1 MAKSKTFP
9 FIPFLILAASI
20 GIALAVFAW
29 AGTYARMWADDY
41 CYSAVA
47 QDHEV
52 LDSAWY
58 WYRNDGNRFSAIL
71 AVEAIDRFGPY
82 IVAWLPSLVL
92 IAWVMASWFLLHQIT
107 KSIFVASNALWS
119 LLAAL
124 SLVFFSVLML
134 PSLQESLY
142 WRMGMLHYTLPLL
155 LLTLFAGLL
164 VMLWPF
170 VRSNS
175 KLCWIVSLA
184 LAPIALLAAGFSE
197 TYAAFQA
204 SALSMAILFNL
215 WQRKRAV
222 WAMLLPGLIGTL
234 AAIVLMAL
242 SPSNQWRQELMP
254 PPSSLA
260 ELVFFTLRFTV
271 DFYISTLSSLPLPS
285 AVFLAVSFGLGAVA
299 YTLLRHAPRPRRLA
313 AWMLLA
319 FAAGFVLV
327 AAAIAPRAYAGLQ
340 YPAERALSVALYGL
354 LLGLGSGMLLA
365 GSLLCSVLRPEA
377 RSWRIAVA
385 LLLLAAAAYIP
396 TTLDYPLTEVQG
408 LQRRAARW
416 DSRHAYILEASRN
429 GAQNITVQ
437 DVVIVSGLE
446 DLRRDPQHWVNSCV
460 ARYYDLTSIVET
472 P

>member
-1 MAKSKTFP
+1 
-9 FIPFLILAASI
+9 
-20 GIALAVFAW
+20 
-29 AGTYARMWADDY
+29 MWADDY

-52 LDSAWY
+52 LDSAWF
-58 WYRNDGNRFSAIL
+58 WYQNGGNRFSAIL
-71 AVEAIDRFGPY
+71 AVEASDRFGPY

-92 IAWVMASWFLLHQIT
+92 LAWVMASWLLLHQIA
-107 KSIFVASNALWS
+107 KRVFVAAHTLWS
-119 LLAAL
+119 LLGAL
-124 SLVFFSVLML
+124 TLVFFSVLMF

-155 LLTLFAGLL
+155 LFTLFAGLL
-164 VMLWPF
+164 MLLWPHLH
-170 VRSNS
+170 SNNT
-175 KLCWIVSLA
+175 LRWVTALT

-204 SALSMAILFNL
+204 SALSLAILLSL
-215 WQRKRAV
+215 WQRRGAV
-222 WAMLLPGLIGTL
+222 AAILLPGLIGTL

-242 SPSNQWRQELMP
+242 SPSNEWRQELMP
-254 PPSSLA
+254 PPSSLL
-260 ELVFFTLRFTV
+260 EFILFTLRFTV
-271 DFYISTLSSLPLPS
+271 DFYIATLSSLPVPS
-285 AVFLAVSFGLGAVA
+285 AVFSVTSLSLGAIA
-299 YTLLRHAPRPRRLA
+299 YTQLRHTPKPRELA
-313 AWMLLA
+313 AWMLLG

-327 AAAIAPRAYAGLQ
+327 AAAIAPSAYAGLQ

-354 LLGLGSGMLLA
+354 LLGLGGGMLLA
-365 GSLLCSVLRPEA
+365 GSLLRSVLHPEA
-377 RSWRIAVA
+377 TLWRIAIA
-385 LLLLAAAAYIP
+385 LILLAAAAYVP

-416 DSRHAYILEASRN
+416 DNRHAFILEAHQN
-429 GAQNITVQ
+429 GEQNITVQ

-446 DLRRDPQHWVNSCV
+446 DLRRNPQHWVNSCV